1 MSEAIATERRLSFAE
16 SGLRWWPVFVIA
28 IVADLLTKEWILR
41 NFMLHEAVPVL
52 PVLDILRAHN
62 PGAAFSFLA
71 DAGGWQRWFFTVLG
85 IGFSVYVAIA
95 LRSMNGRH
103 ERLQSIGLLL
113 VASGAMGNV
122 LDRLRHGYV
131 VDFIAAHWGAAYF
144 PAFNVAD
151 SCITIGAGLV
161 LLDMLL
167 RTKRA

>member
-1 MSEAIATERRLSFAE
+1 
-16 SGLRWWPVFVIA
+16 
-28 IVADLLTKEWILR
+28 
-41 NFMLHEAVPVL
+41 VL

-71 DAGGWQRWFFTVLG
+71 DAGGWQRWFFTALG
-85 IGFSVYVAIA
+85 VGFSVYVVIA
-95 LRSMNGRH
+95 LRSMNGRQ

-151 SCITIGAGLV
+151 SCISIGAGLV
-161 LLDMLL
+161 LLDMLMG
-167 RTKRA
+167 RKRA